1 MRGVREGTD
10 KSEKRRGRGE
20 KERERRRGRE
30 REGEEIQKNVCYL
43 SLALGRVT
51 SDCQVTNE
59 WSPAIERDL

>member
-1 MRGVREGTD
+1 MKGVREGTD

-30 REGEEIQKNVCYL
+30 RERRYKKNVCYL
-43 SLALGRVT
+43 SLALGHVT